1 MYNAML
7 TTITE
12 VSMYNGITDLTLFR
26 VTHWCLK

>member
-26 VTHWCLK
+26 VTH